1 MFARHNDELEFDNQL
16 DYGFPTHP
24 MKLSGVV
31 TLLLAAIPFLAMCFS
46 VPLWDRVYPM
56 VFGLPFNL
64 FWLVVWI
71 PLTSLCM
78 WGVYR
83 LWLSSNTEDAS
94 KRSLDEGRKR

>member
-1 MFARHNDELEFDNQL
+1 MFACHNEELEFDNKL
-16 DYGFPTHP
+16 DYGFPTRR
-24 MKLSGVV
+24 MKRSGVV

-46 VPLWDRVYPM
+46 VPLWDRVYPI

-83 LWLSSNTEDAS
+83 LS
-94 KRSLDEGRKR
+94 G